1 MSAPDN
7 GRSFAALKARLLAS
21 KGVLIGTHLN
31 PDGDALGSAL
41 GFSLWLDGLGVPNEV
56 LCHHEAPR
64 NLRFLPGVDAV
75 RQEPTIEADYGVVLD
90 LDALDRLGST
100 APYFEALP
108 FALIDHHI
116 PHNAPGELRI
126 VDTDAAATA
135 LIVAR
140 LLDGSGE
147 PISAD
152 MATCLYTGIVTDTG
166 SFRFRNTSAEALSV
180 AAMLLEHGADFVTV
194 SEHVFQSRRLASAR
208 LLGRTLAGMR
218 LDRND
223 RLAWGKIGAGD
234 FAWAGASDDDTEGF
248 VNELLAIDTV
258 QVAALLRE
266 VKPNTV
272 RCSARS
278 RGVVDVADALRA
290 FGGGGHRNAAGCT
303 FETSLGEAESL
314 LVARLRE
321 CLDAGAATPESA
333 GGATLV

>member
-1 MSAPDN
+1 MSLPETVPNAEAPLPMI
-7 GRSFAALKARLLAS
+7 FAELKARLLKA

-41 GFSLWLDGLGVPNEV
+41 AFGLWLDGLGVPNQV
-56 LCHHEAPR
+56 LCHHDAPR
-64 NLRFLPGVDAV
+64 NLRFLPKVDEV
-75 RQEPTIEADYGVVLD
+75 RQEPTIVADYGVVLD

-100 APYFEALP
+100 APSFEALP

-116 PHNAPGELRI
+116 PHYAPGELRI

-140 LLDGSGE
+140 LLNEAGE
-147 PISAD
+147 TITAD

-223 RLAWGKIGAGD
+223 RLAWGKIGTGD
-234 FAWAGASDDDTEGF
+234 FAWADATDDDTEGF

-266 VKPNTV
+266 VKPGTV

-278 RGVVDVADALRA
+278 RGRVDVADALRT

-303 FETSLGEAESL
+303 FETSLPEAESL

-321 CLDAGAATPESA
+321 TLD
-333 GGATLV
+333 